1 MNKWGMA
8 AVWVVVAAAATTL
21 TWQIV
26 SAADDQVSD
35 RPTAALNLATQ
46 PSTTS
51 SSGTLASSTT
61 TDTILATSSTTST
74 TQGTSPTSQAPTSSS
89 TAPTTSD
96 WNVRTVNTVG
106 GTVVLSYRP
115 DEVVLQSA
123 SPKPGFAAEI
133 KKSGP
138 PEVEVEFEGESEK
151 FEVKAKWSGGQLIV
165 ESDQED
171 DG

>member
-35 RPTAALNLATQ
+35 RPAAALNLATQ
-46 PSTTS
+46 PSTTAA
-51 SSGTLASSTT
+51 SGTNASST
-61 TDTILATSSTTST
+61 AVVTSSTT
-74 TQGTSPTSQAPTSSS
+74 QGSSS
-89 TAPTTSD
+89 TSQVAASSSTTSTTSD
-96 WNVRTVNTVG
+96 WNVRTVNTGG

-138 PEVEVEFEGESEK
+138 PEVEVEFESESAK
-151 FEVKAKWSGGQLIV
+151 YEVKAKWSGGQLSV
-165 ESDQED
+165 ESEQDGGDQED
-171 DG
+171 D